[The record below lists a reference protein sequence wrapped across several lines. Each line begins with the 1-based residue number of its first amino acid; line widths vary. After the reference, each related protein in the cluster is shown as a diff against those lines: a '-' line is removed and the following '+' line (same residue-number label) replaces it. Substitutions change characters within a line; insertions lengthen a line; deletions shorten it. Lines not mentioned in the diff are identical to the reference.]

1 MVEDTTLYQQL
12 HKLSGIK
19 SEEALHH
26 LLSTLWNS
34 RRTGLRPSEKSHL
47 HSLLNL
53 PSLPELDPL
62 LACLRSLIRKCAH
75 DNVTGDELLKLFPPD
90 LPIDLQTTLVLSF
103 QKFHNQWK
111 QDLST
116 QQDPLPR
123 NNSVSY
129 QVRTSVPPSF
139 ACLPSSEISTTSTV
153 TSLWPR
159 QDDPV
164 ARLNRDDLGALAPL
178 VVDTNAS
185 ATLLDNLGTLPRLKS
200 MTWTM
205 QNCSSAPANR
215 IAVISLK
222 LQDFSKS
229 PLGEMEVKFQLTRD
243 TLEAMLRSMTYISE
257 QLSNMASDNL
267 TPQSHAESP
276 SVAASTHRRSPR
288 SSVGQTPKTHKHRST
303 QILAHPSLITDPP
316 LRSPAMH
323 GRAPILTTDP
333 GHHHRSSIWPRFSHT
348 ESQAVPQKARTSH
361 MQGNRFSRRR
371 SIHLDP
377 RFPSISHPFFLLSL
391 SL

>member
-26 LLSTLWNS
+26 LLSTLWKS
-34 RRTGLRPSEKSHL
+34 RRTGLRPPEKSHL

-90 LPIDLQTTLVLSF
+90 LPIDLQSTLLLSF
-103 QKFHNQWK
+103 HKFQNQWK

-129 QVRTSVPPSF
+129 QVRTSVPPPPF
-139 ACLPSSEISTTSTV
+139 ACLPSSEISSTV

-159 QDDPV
+159 QDDSI

-185 ATLLDNLGTLPRLKS
+185 ATLPDNLGTLPRLKS

-257 QLSNMASDNL
+257 QLSSMVG
-267 TPQSHAESP
+267 T
-276 SVAASTHRRSPR
+276 
-288 SSVGQTPKTHKHRST
+288 SSMPAHKKQR
-303 QILAHPSLITDPP
+303 Q
-316 LRSPAMH
+316 
-323 GRAPILTTDP
+323 
-333 GHHHRSSIWPRFSHT
+333 
-348 ESQAVPQKARTSH
+348 
-361 MQGNRFSRRR
+361 
-371 SIHLDP
+371 
-377 RFPSISHPFFLLSL
+377 
-391 SL
+391 

>member
-34 RRTGLRPSEKSHL
+34 RRTGLRPPEKSHL

-75 DNVTGDELLKLFPPD
+75 DNVTGDELLKQFPPD

-129 QVRTSVPPSF
+129 QVRTSVPPPSF

-153 TSLWPR
+153 TPLWPR
-159 QDDPV
+159 QDDPI

-257 QLSNMASDNL
+257 QLSNM
-267 TPQSHAESP
+267 
-276 SVAASTHRRSPR
+276 VG
-288 SSVGQTPKTHKHRST
+288 SSSMPAHKKQR
-303 QILAHPSLITDPP
+303 Q
-316 LRSPAMH
+316 
-323 GRAPILTTDP
+323 
-333 GHHHRSSIWPRFSHT
+333 
-348 ESQAVPQKARTSH
+348 
-361 MQGNRFSRRR
+361 
-371 SIHLDP
+371 
-377 RFPSISHPFFLLSL
+377 
-391 SL
+391 